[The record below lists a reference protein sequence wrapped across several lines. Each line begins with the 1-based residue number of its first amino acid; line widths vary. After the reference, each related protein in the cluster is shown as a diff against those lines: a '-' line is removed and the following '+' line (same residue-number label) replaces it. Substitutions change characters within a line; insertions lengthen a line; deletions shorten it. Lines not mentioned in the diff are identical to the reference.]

1 MPLLIYMKKYLHK
14 RNPTCKF
21 NLSLERTNLFKTF
34 TTIITNNSVL
44 SLLLSQGIQRL
55 HWTMEYEQS
64 WFEKMW
70 KNCQNEIYSE
80 LWQKDFW
87 MPLLAFEYKIYLLAQ
102 NISVAG
108 TDFWRGIPIGKRVGV
123 GLRRLSTGNSFRTI
137 SKVFRTGNSTLIKLV
152 NKLFS
157 ELARMSPKFIKF
169 PKTNLETEAEMRSFS
184 DFTVCKIP

>member
-21 NLSLERTNLFKTF
+21 NLSLERINLFKTF

-44 SLLLSQGIQRL
+44 SLLLSQGSQRL

-102 NISVAG
+102 NISVAD

-123 GLRRLSTGNSFRTI
+123 GLRRLSTGNSFCTI

>member
-1 MPLLIYMKKYLHK
+1 
-14 RNPTCKF
+14 
-21 NLSLERTNLFKTF
+21 
-34 TTIITNNSVL
+34 
-44 SLLLSQGIQRL
+44 
-55 HWTMEYEQS
+55 
-64 WFEKMW
+64 
-70 KNCQNEIYSE
+70 
-80 LWQKDFW
+80 

-108 TDFWRGIPIGKRVGV
+108 TDFWRGIPSGKRVGV